1 MGDDKIKRRIL
12 EAWTFERR
20 KKEWR
25 PRRTWAEEIK
35 SAMEN
40 EGVAGKKRNEKRKTE
55 KNGKRFG
62 GKNHSIAQLPHA
74 LHRKREKGI
83 SSW

>member
-1 MGDDKIKRRIL
+1 
-12 EAWTFERR
+12 
-20 KKEWR
+20 
-25 PRRTWAEEIK
+25 
-35 SAMEN
+35 MEN

-62 GKNHSIAQLPHA
+62 GKNHSIAQLRHA